1 MKLGS
6 KINLLQWALHLVAG
20 PAVQAGQVGQI
31 PDPEDPDCLDLAKV
45 LQHHQGPLYCKDR
58 FKWLAEYG
66 SKIKLTLGPDELGVF
81 WKKTKP
87 FDPIFA
93 FPMLNYT
100 PINPINIYTYMLH
113 ICYIRTV
120 YTYIEYHRITKLN
133 KPFEDLR

>member
-20 PAVQAGQVGQI
+20 PAVQAGQVGQVGQI

-93 FPMLNYT
+93 FQMLNYT
-100 PINPINIYTYMLH
+100 PIDPINIYIYVTYMLH
-113 ICYIRTV
+113 
-120 YTYIEYHRITKLN
+120 TYCIYVHRIS
-133 KPFEDLR
+133 